1 MSVAWREDSLPVDD
15 KKKIDSICLRFE
27 GDWLAGRRPVMEP
40 YLNQLHPVAQPALF
54 RELLLLEL
62 DYRRALREEL
72 RADDYLQRFPGMENV
87 IRTVFQSVLSRP
99 APAPFVPG
107 AMIGRYEVRRML
119 GTGAFAVVYLAW
131 DAQLDRE
138 VAIKV
143 PHRFLLSSPAAR
155 QRFLDEARTVAGV
168 RHPGIVTLFDVATL
182 PDDGTIYLVMQ
193 YVAGDSLRKRLRSGP
208 LPPRQASQIAAGVAD
223 AMTAAH
229 RVGVFHRDLKPTN
242 ILLDEN
248 EQPHVCDFGLAIHVD
263 RQRERRGEQ
272 AGTLAYMAPEQIRG
286 ESHQL
291 DGRADIWALG
301 VIHYEMLTG
310 KVPFEGRNRDELRNE
325 ILHRDPRPP
334 RQVDSRIPRQQE
346 RICLECLGKQPSQR
360 PTTAGDVSAA
370 LRTLHR
376 EKQRSG
382 LVSLL
387 VLLLVASVFWIAL
400 AAAALWLPSRF
411 GNPSTTVP
419 LKAQMDLL
427 VWDPEHP
434 GRQGVSA
441 TSPQALPLRGGDQV
455 RLCLQLNQ
463 PAHVYLLW
471 LNADGSILPVY
482 PWRHG
487 KWRQRPQQESPRL
500 YLTLPD
506 KLDHGWA
513 MQVDEDGLESLLLLV
528 RRSPLPRDVNLQ
540 ELLAPVSQPLPA
552 KTSVA
557 TWFQDGMP
565 LPVSQQ
571 PDTTTLRPPDLG
583 NLAGIQDPLLKMHR
597 RLAEVLRPHFKLIRA
612 VSFPVKKGHE
622 NTKASMPDLEQ

>member
-1 MSVAWREDSLPVDD
+1 MSVAWRDDSLPIDD
-15 KKKIDSICLRFE
+15 KQKIDSICLRFE
-27 GDWLAGRRPVMEP
+27 GDWLAGRRPVIEP
-40 YLNQLHPVAQPALF
+40 YLKQLHPVAQPALF

-72 RADDYLQRFPGMENV
+72 RADDYLRRFPRMEEV
-87 IRTVFQSVLSRP
+87 VRTVFQSVWSRR

-107 AMIGRYEVRRML
+107 STIGRYEVRGML

-143 PHRFLLSSPAAR
+143 PHRFLLSSPVAR
-155 QRFLDEARTVAGV
+155 QRFLDEARTVAGL
-168 RHPGIVTLFDVATL
+168 RHPGIVTLFDVAAL
-182 PDDGTIYLVMQ
+182 PDDGTVYLVMQ
-193 YVAGDSLRKRLRSGP
+193 YVAGDSLRQRLLSGP

-223 AMTAAH
+223 AMAAAH

-242 ILLDEN
+242 ILLDED
-248 EQPHVCDFGLAIHVD
+248 EQPHVCDFGLAVNVD
-263 RQRERRGEQ
+263 TQREREGEQ

-286 ESHQL
+286 ESHRL

-310 KVPFEGRNRDELRNE
+310 KVPFEGRNRDELCKD

-360 PTTAGDVSAA
+360 PTTASDVSAA

-376 EKQRSG
+376 EKQRGG

-387 VLLLVASVFWIAL
+387 LLLLVLSAFWIAL
-400 AAAALWLPSRF
+400 VAAALWLPSRF
-411 GNPSTTVP
+411 SEPPMTVP
-419 LKAQMDLL
+419 LKAGMDLL
-427 VWDPEHP
+427 VWDPEHS

-441 TSPQALPLRGGDQV
+441 TAPQALPLRGGDQV
-455 RLCLQLNQ
+455 RLCLRLNQ
-463 PAHVYLLW
+463 PAYIYLLW

-487 KWRQRPQQESPRL
+487 KWHQSPPRESPQR
-500 YLTLPD
+500 YLTLPEE
-506 KLDHGWA
+506 LDHGWT
-513 MQVDEDGLESLLLLV
+513 MQVDRDGLESLLLLV
-528 RRSPLPRDVNLQ
+528 RRSPLPREVNLRD
-540 ELLAPVSQPLPA
+540 LLAQVSQPLPA
-552 KTSVA
+552 NTSAA

-571 PDTTTLRPPDLG
+571 PDTATLRPPDLG
-583 NLAGIQDPLLKMHR
+583 NLAGVQAPLLDMHR
-597 RLAEVLRPHFKLIRA
+597 RLAEVLRPHFELIRG
-612 VSFPVKKGHE
+612 VSFPVKKRNVTVPG
-622 NTKASMPDLEQ
+622 